1 MLIRHSKLS
10 KGAFAMAL
18 IFGFSQLAWA
28 AALVEQAVGELRVAK
43 DGTESRVAQGARID
57 SGATLTT
64 LSNSHAILRFDDG
77 QVIVLNA
84 DTVFK
89 VVDYRYDQTK
99 PAEDRSILDL
109 AKGAFR
115 YVSGALA
122 QRSREATEIRSS
134 TATIG
139 IRGTDFM
146 AASGSLGI
154 SVGSGQVAVSNTA
167 GSAVFGAGQ
176 TSYIAAANVLPVAG
190 PLPGAIVTSFS
201 QLAQIPV
208 VGAPLPANPN
218 PGPGY
223 GGGNAATGTTTGS
236 ATTGSATTSTA
247 ATGTASTGTAAAT
260 GTAAGASA
268 SGVAV
273 GTMATAATAAG
284 VAAAAAA
291 ALAAA
296 ASGGE
301 SQNSVATTSTSTSTA
316 TSTQ

>member
-1 MLIRHSKLS
+1 MLIRPGRLS
-10 KGAFAMAL
+10 KSAFAMTL

-28 AALVEQAVGELRVAK
+28 AALVEQAVGELRVTK
-43 DGTESRVAQGARID
+43 DGTESRVTQGARID

-64 LSNSHAILRFDDG
+64 LSDSHAVLRFDDG

-89 VVDYRYDQTK
+89 LVEYRYDQAK

-122 QRSREATEIRSS
+122 QRSRDATQIRSS

-154 SVGSGQVAVSNTA
+154 SVGSGQVVVSNSA
-167 GSAVFGAGQ
+167 GSALLGAGQ
-176 TSYIAAANVLPVAG
+176 TSYIAAANILPAVG
-190 PLPGAIVTSFS
+190 PLPVQMITSFS

-223 GGGNAATGTTTGS
+223 GSGNAATGASTTGTGT
-236 ATTGSATTSTA
+236 ATTGTATT
-247 ATGTASTGTAAAT
+247 GASTGTAAAT
-260 GTAAGASA
+260 GTAAGAGA

-273 GTMATAATAAG
+273 GTMTTAATVAG
-284 VAAAAAA
+284 AAAAAAA

-296 ASGGE
+296 AAGGE
-301 SQNSVATTSTSTSTA
+301 SQNSATTTSTTTA
-316 TSTQ
+316 TATQ

>member
-1 MLIRHSKLS
+1 
-10 KGAFAMAL
+10 MAL
-18 IFGFSQLAWA
+18 IFGFSQFAWA

-43 DGTESRVAQGARID
+43 DGSESRVGQGARID

-64 LSNSHAILRFDDG
+64 AANSHAVLRFDDG

-84 DTVFK
+84 ETVFE
-89 VVDYRYDQTK
+89 VVEYRYEQSK
-99 PAEDRSILDL
+99 PAADRSVLGL

-115 YVSGALA
+115 YISGALA

-146 AASGSLGI
+146 AASGSLGV
-154 SVGSGQVAVSNTA
+154 SVGSGQIAVSTNT

-176 TSYIAAANVLPVAG
+176 TSYIAAANVVPVAS
-190 PLPGAIVTSFS
+190 PLPAGMITSFS
-201 QLAQIPV
+201 QLAQISV
-208 VGAPLPANPN
+208 VGAPLPSNPA
-218 PGPGY
+218 PGSGY
-223 GGGNAATGTTTGS
+223 GAGNAATGSTTTGT
-236 ATTGSATTSTA
+236 ATTGGATTAGS
-247 ATGTASTGTAAAT
+247 GTAAAT
-260 GTAAGASA
+260 GTAAGAGA

-301 SQNSVATTSTSTSTA
+301 SQNSTTSTSTSTTTT